1 MALPPDHQELS
12 CAALTPT
19 CRTGKVVLKRMWPM
33 RQTKV
38 ACDASSPKESVM
50 ELHPH
55 IEKLIAT
62 APTSAVAA
70 AIGCDETITTQ
81 LEPFGGVRLS
91 LSVEGQPRTLITGRW
106 DDCAEAVLDTLHAN
120 QAAAFLF
127 FKGSPKGREIAFLDL
142 CREKRWHFERAMILR
157 SDSAFHHGEAFVIPW
172 VSLTEADGIA
182 YQFGMVAFIYIERG
196 LPVRFVVTG

>member
-1 MALPPDHQELS
+1 
-12 CAALTPT
+12 
-19 CRTGKVVLKRMWPM
+19 
-33 RQTKV
+33 
-38 ACDASSPKESVM
+38 M

-127 FKGSPKGREIAFLDL
+127 FKGSPKGREIAFLEL
-142 CREKRWHFERAMILR
+142 RHKKRWHFERADILR
-157 SDSAFHHGEAFVIPW
+157 SDSMHFHGNAFIIPW
-172 VSLTEADGIA
+172 MSLTEADGIA
-182 YQFGMVAFIYIERG
+182 YQFGMPAFIHMERG
-196 LPVRFVVTG
+196 QPVRLVITG

>member
-1 MALPPDHQELS
+1 
-12 CAALTPT
+12 
-19 CRTGKVVLKRMWPM
+19 
-33 RQTKV
+33 
-38 ACDASSPKESVM
+38 M
-50 ELHPH
+50 EYLHPS

-70 AIGCDETITTQ
+70 AIGRDGSITSQ
-81 LEPFGGVRLS
+81 LDPFAGVRLIVYVQDQSRS
-91 LSVEGQPRTLITGRW
+91 LIIGRW
-106 DDCAEAVLDTLHAN
+106 TDCAEAVLDTLSAN
-120 QAAAFLF
+120 AAAAFLF
-127 FKGSPKGREIAFLDL
+127 FKGSPQGREYAFLDL

-196 LPVRFVVTG
+196 LPVRLVTAG